1 MQCVCAYALT
11 AFILFVVFSCRAIP
25 WHPLQVAQNKKM
37 LFSVNSFREPP
48 AQMRF
53 FACSVKIRISKLPK
67 WLPCCDIVR
76 IITTW
81 LWGSL
86 TNPWFCWM
94 FFAYRPL
101 RVPIYLGRPILAW
114 LRPSRP
120 REGICIGKKRR
131 WWMEVMKWWVFNQH
145 VTCVSFLTL
154 KKNELNLFGDWKS

>member
-1 MQCVCAYALT
+1 
-11 AFILFVVFSCRAIP
+11 
-25 WHPLQVAQNKKM
+25 
-37 LFSVNSFREPP
+37 
-48 AQMRF
+48 MRF

-120 REGICIGKKRR
+120 REGICIGKKEGDEWR
-131 WWMEVMKWWVFNQH
+131 WWSGGFSTNMLHVYPFNPEKKWVEPFWRLKIIRFCWVHLRNSIKIR
-145 VTCVSFLTL
+145 VSGSMSTFR
-154 KKNELNLFGDWKS
+154 NMRF